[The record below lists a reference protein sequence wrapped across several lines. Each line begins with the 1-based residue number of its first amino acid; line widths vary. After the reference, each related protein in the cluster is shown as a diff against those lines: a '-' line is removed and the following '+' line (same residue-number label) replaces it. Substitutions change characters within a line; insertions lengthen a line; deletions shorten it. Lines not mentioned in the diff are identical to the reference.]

1 MEKCGKEGFM
11 KWTTVFFALA
21 LCAASARGDGS
32 GNRVTD
38 ASQESRLVRDL
49 RAVRKGDNVTLT
61 WTQPSEKENR
71 QPSVGH
77 LTVAR
82 ICRDISSTISESASA
97 CPHPLRQVNL
107 EKSVAAAAIAVHEK
121 PNAETTFRVTDVLPE
136 NQDGSDH
143 LQFAVYKLELLDDH
157 GRSAGFSNSVAVPLA
172 PLLPAKGLHS
182 ELDARGVYLIWEV
195 EAESGSSLFE
205 FDYRIYRREKGSS
218 KRVTVPYLR
227 AVVHTAEGER
237 WSGVDTGIDW
247 EKAYLYSVTPIT
259 RVYSQEG
266 RVIAEIEGDDSAP
279 LEVITHDIFP
289 PAVPERLLPVV
300 GHIPGKKFV
309 DLLWAPNSEKDISGY
324 VIYRR
329 EENGQPARIN
339 SVPISAISFQD
350 VNVLA
355 GHQYLYSI
363 SAVDVRGNEGAR
375 SLEKGAAVP

>member
-1 MEKCGKEGFM
+1 MEKCDKEGFM
-11 KWTTVFFALA
+11 KWTTVLFALA
-21 LCAASARGDGS
+21 LCVASARGDGS
-32 GNRVTD
+32 GNPVTD

-61 WTQPSEKENR
+61 WTQPSEKEDR
-71 QPSVGH
+71 QPSDRH

-82 ICRDISSTISESASA
+82 ICRDISSTISESASP
-97 CPHPLRQVNL
+97 CPHSLRQVNL
-107 EKSVAAAAIAVHEK
+107 EKSVASAAIAVHEK
-121 PNAETTFRVTDVLPE
+121 PNAETTFRVSDVLPE

-157 GRSAGFSNSVAVPLA
+157 GRSAGFSNSAAVPLA
-172 PLLPAKGLHS
+172 PVVPAKGLHS

-195 EAESGSSLFE
+195 EAESGSSLFK

-218 KRVTVPYLR
+218 KRVAVPYLR

-237 WSGVDTGIDW
+237 WSGVDTGIAW
-247 EKAYLYSVTPIT
+247 EKTYLYSVTPMT
-259 RVYSQEG
+259 KVYSQEG
-266 RVIAEIEGDDSAP
+266 RLIAEIEGDDSAP

-289 PAVPERLLPVV
+289 PAVPEGLLAIVSHSPEK
-300 GHIPGKKFV
+300 ISV
-309 DLLWAPNSEKDISGY
+309 DLLWAPNIEKDISAY
-324 VIYRR
+324 NVYRR
-329 EENGQPARIN
+329 EENRQLARIN

-363 SAVDVRGNEGAR
+363 SAVDVRGNESGR
-375 SLEKGAAVP
+375 SPEKGAAVP

>member
-1 MEKCGKEGFM
+1 MEKCGKKGLM

-21 LCAASARGDGS
+21 LCAASARGDGP
-32 GNRVTD
+32 GNPVTD

-49 RAVRKGDNVTLT
+49 RAVRKGDKVTLT
-61 WTQPSEKENR
+61 WSQPRGTEHR
-71 QPSVGH
+71 QSFAGH
-77 LTVAR
+77 LAVAR
-82 ICRDISSTISESASA
+82 ICRNISTSTSDSESACA
-97 CPHPLRQVNL
+97 HPVRKINL
-107 EKSVAAAAIAVHEK
+107 ENSVAVALSSAHAK
-121 PNAETTFRVTDVLPE
+121 PNAKTTIRSIDVLPE
-136 NQDGSDH
+136 SKDDSDH
-143 LQFAVYKLELLDDH
+143 LQFAVYKLELLDDYGH
-157 GRSAGFSNSVAVPLA
+157 SAGFSNSVAVPLA

-195 EAESGSSLFE
+195 EGESGSPLLK

-218 KRVTVPYLR
+218 KRVAVPYLR

-247 EKAYLYSVTPIT
+247 EKTYLYSVTPMT

-266 RVIAEIEGDDSAP
+266 HLIAEIKGDDSAP

-300 GHIPGKKFV
+300 GHFPGKEFV

-324 VIYRR
+324 YIYRS
-329 EENGQPARIN
+329 EGNGQPARIN

-355 GHQYLYSI
+355 GHEYLYSI

-375 SLEKGAAVP
+375 SVEKGVAVP

>member
-1 MEKCGKEGFM
+1 M

-21 LCAASARGDGS
+21 LCATSARGDGS
-32 GNRVTD
+32 GNPVTD

-61 WTQPSEKENR
+61 WTQPSR

-77 LTVAR
+77 LAVAR

-97 CPHPLRQVNL
+97 CPHPLRQFNL
-107 EKSVAAAAIAVHEK
+107 EKSMAVAAIVVHEK
-121 PNAETTFRVTDVLPE
+121 PNAETTFRVIDVLPE

-143 LQFAVYKLELLDDH
+143 IQFAVYKLELLDDH

-195 EAESGSSLFE
+195 EGESGSPLLK
-205 FDYRIYRREKGSS
+205 FDYRIYRRENGSS
-218 KRVTVPYLR
+218 KRVAVPYLR

-247 EKAYLYSVTPIT
+247 EKTYSYSVTPMT

-266 RVIAEIEGDDSAP
+266 HLIAEIEGDDSAP

-324 VIYRR
+324 YVYRS
-329 EENGQPARIN
+329 EGNGQPARIN

-355 GHQYLYSI
+355 GHEYLYSI

-375 SLEKGAAVP
+375 SVEKGVAVP